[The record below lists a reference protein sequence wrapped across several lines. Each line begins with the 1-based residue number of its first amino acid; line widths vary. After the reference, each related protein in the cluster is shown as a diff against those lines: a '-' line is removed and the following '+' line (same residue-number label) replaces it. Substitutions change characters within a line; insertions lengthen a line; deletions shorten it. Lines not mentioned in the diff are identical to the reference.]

1 MNNQK
6 KMMQTFQQYL
16 QEYKDAHFRLVYSY
30 TKNHEDALDVIQ
42 TSIEK
47 ALKAYQHKKY
57 PEHLNSWFY
66 KVLINTS
73 LDHLKSRKNIIPYEA
88 ELMEQTLITY
98 DTYADFDLKHALD
111 QLPTELKTIITLKY
125 FEEMTFTG
133 MSQILGENENTIKTK
148 LYKALKWL
156 KLDMEA
162 KQYERNS

>member
-1 MNNQK
+1 MNNHK
-6 KMMQTFQQYL
+6 KMMQIFQQYIL
-16 QEYKDAHFRLVYSY
+16 DHKDAHFRLVYSY

-47 ALKAYQHKKY
+47 ALKAYRKKTY

-73 LDHLKSRKNIIPYEA
+73 LDHLKSRKNIISFDA
-88 ELMEQTLITY
+88 DLMEQTFITH
-98 DTYADFDLKHALD
+98 DTYMDFDLKLALD

-125 FEEMTFTG
+125 FEEMTFSG

>member
-1 MNNQK
+1 MNNHK
-6 KMMQTFQQYL
+6 KMMQIFQQYIL
-16 QEYKDAHFRLVYSY
+16 DHKDAHFRLVYSY

-47 ALKAYQHKKY
+47 ALKAYRKKTY

-73 LDHLKSRKNIIPYEA
+73 LDHLKSRKNIISFDA
-88 ELMEQTLITY
+88 DLMEQTFITH
-98 DTYADFDLKHALD
+98 DTYMDFDLKLALD

>member
-1 MNNQK
+1 MNNHK
-6 KMMQTFQQYL
+6 KMMQIFQQYIL
-16 QEYKDAHFRLVYSY
+16 DHKDAHFRLVYSY

-47 ALKAYQHKKY
+47 ALKAYRKKTY

-73 LDHLKSRKNIIPYEA
+73 LDHLKSRKNIIPFDA
-88 ELMEQTLITY
+88 DLMEQTFITH
-98 DTYADFDLKHALD
+98 DTYMDFDLKLALD

-162 KQYERNS
+162 KQYERNL